1 MSICDVRWKS
11 IMWCCVYQG
20 DIGQEQGMGK
30 KSRCFTSLRCC
41 VSHCEWQPLNSLLHN
56 QGSCA
61 IIYVS
66 GYTKKTFAWD
76 KYLTV
81 CRSTLAPAHLFR
93 VGLVFFHMTHKT
105 SFFLYHYFLLFFL
118 SC

>member
-1 MSICDVRWKS
+1 MSICEVNGSQLCGVVFIKE
-11 IMWCCVYQG
+11 IL
-20 DIGQEQGMGK
+20 EQGMGK
-30 KSRCFTSLRCC
+30 RSRCFTSLRCC

-105 SFFLYHYFLLFFL
+105 SFFLCHYFLVFFL